1 MDPLVIGI
9 IVVAAAVIGWL
20 IWQQQRTRKLRSQ
33 YAIEYE
39 RTVGALGRRRGE
51 AELRHRQARVRQL
64 DIRPLGS
71 TERDRFAADWRRV
84 QEQFVDD
91 PEGAVA
97 RGDQLV
103 DDVMRARGY
112 PIADFERQVADLS
125 VDHPR
130 VVENYRT
137 ARMIAVKH
145 QRGSATTE
153 ELRQAMVLYREL
165 FEDLL
170 ATPAPTERE
179 REVIKTVEREG
190 DAETLRTRS
199 RATDFDRE
207 VRP

>member
-9 IVVAAAVIGWL
+9 IVVAAAAVIGWL
-20 IWQQQRTRKLRSQ
+20 LWQQQRSQKLRTQ
-33 YAIEYE
+33 YATEYD

-51 AELRHRQARVRQL
+51 AELLHRQARVRQL

-71 TERDRFAADWRRV
+71 TERDRFSADWRRV

-103 DDVMRARGY
+103 DEVMRARGY

-130 VVENYRT
+130 VVENYRM

-145 QRGSATTE
+145 ERGSATTE

-170 ATPAPTERE
+170 ATEPRSE
-179 REVIKTVEREG
+179 REVLKPVERADEV
-190 DAETLRTRS
+190 EPLRARP
-199 RATDFDRE
+199 RNTDIDRE

>member
-20 IWQQQRTRKLRSQ
+20 LLQQQRTQKLRSQ
-33 YAIEYE
+33 YSTEYD
-39 RTVGALGRRRGE
+39 RTVGELGRRRGE
-51 AELRHRQARVRQL
+51 AELLHRQARVRQL

-71 TERDRFAADWRRV
+71 TERDRFSADWRRV

-130 VVENYRT
+130 VVENYRM

-145 QRGSATTE
+145 ERGSATTE

-170 ATPAPTERE
+170 ATEPRSE
-179 REVIKTVEREG
+179 REVIKTVERADEV
-190 DAETLRTRS
+190 ETLRARPRS
-199 RATDFDRE
+199 TDIDRV